1 MEKLD
6 RGEGGHIIE
15 FTGFRIMAERRTTM
29 KRPGL
34 AASCVMLVVCA
45 LAVWALFQAI
55 PLLAAERAKERSFSP
70 YVDSKGDITRPT
82 DFRLNWVHLGS
93 WVVPDEKAPGYGFH
107 DVYTQKST
115 VEAYRK
121 TGKFPDGAVLVKE
134 IRTVKSAKMATGPV
148 VYHARENAVWFV
160 MVRDTKGRF
169 PGNRKWG
176 DGWGWAL
183 FKADNPSRDVATD
196 FKKDCLGCH
205 VPARNTEW
213 VYVEGYPTLRR

>member
-1 MEKLD
+1 
-6 RGEGGHIIE
+6 
-15 FTGFRIMAERRTTM
+15 M
-29 KRPGL
+29 KCASL
-34 AASCVMLVVCA
+34 ATSRVKFLVSA
-45 LAVWALFQAI
+45 LAVSALLLAI
-55 PLLAAERAKERSFSP
+55 PLSATEKQKERSFSP

-82 DFRLNWVHLGS
+82 DFRLDWVHLGS

-134 IRTVKSAKMATGPV
+134 IKTVKSAEMATGPL
-148 VYHARENAVWFV
+148 VYHAGENAVWFV
-160 MVRDTKGRF
+160 MVRDTKDRF
-169 PGNRKWG
+169 PKNPRWG

-183 FKADNPSRDVATD
+183 FKADNPFKDVATD

-205 VPARNTEW
+205 VPARDTEW
-213 VYVEGYPTLRR
+213 VYVEGYPTLRK